1 MSSINPYLKYKR
13 RSDRSLDYYTKG
25 IQEQDRFILGEAI
38 TLIESSIEEKRKMGV
53 ELLEATHQE
62 EGFQSER
69 FAITGSPGVGKSTF
83 IEALGLQWIKA
94 GHKVAVLAIDPS
106 SSLSSGSILGDK
118 TRMQYLS
125 AEANAFIRPSPAGKT
140 LGGIAKNTKEAIQ
153 LCEAAGYDKIIIE
166 TVGVGQSETLVAQMV
181 DLFLLLIL
189 PGSGDE
195 VQGIKRGIM
204 ELADMLIVNKA
215 DGDRIDLAKR
225 SVKSFSNALR
235 LMRPRHLGWRVPSF
249 SVSGLE
255 EKNMDQVA
263 THIEAFYQK
272 FDVKYIQHLRRDQD
286 HQWFENQLDQM
297 IIDQVKSIPAIRDLI
312 EQESKAIVE
321 GSQNPYAA
329 LEELVQKISVL
340 FS

>member
-1 MSSINPYLKYKR
+1 MSSINPHLKYKK
-13 RSDRSLDYYTKG
+13 RSERSLDYYVQG
-25 IQEQDRFILGEAI
+25 IQKQDRFVLGEAI
-38 TLIESSIEEKRKMGV
+38 TLIESSVEERRKMGID
-53 ELLEATHQE
+53 LLEATHR
-62 EGFQSER
+62 EGGFRSER
-69 FAITGSPGVGKSTF
+69 IAITGSPGVGKSTF
-83 IEALGLQWIKA
+83 IEAMGIQWIKEGA
-94 GHKVAVLAIDPS
+94 RVAVLAIDPS

-153 LCEAAGYDKIIIE
+153 LCEAAGYDKIIVE

-215 DGDRIDLAKR
+215 DGDRVDLAKR

-235 LMRPRHLGWRVPSF
+235 LMRPRHPGWKVPTF

-255 EKNMDQVA
+255 SKRMDKVA
-263 THIEAFYQK
+263 EEINRFYTQFETPYIIE
-272 FDVKYIQHLRRDQD
+272 LRRRQDQ
-286 HQWFENQLDQM
+286 QWFESQLDQM
-297 IIDQVKSIPAIRDLI
+297 IIDQVKGAAAFDQLI
-312 EQESKAIVE
+312 EAQSKAILS
-321 GSQNPYAA
+321 GAQNPYTA
-329 LEELVQKISVL
+329 LESLFQKISTQ